1 MISTVMR
8 FISIFLSLTLL
19 ARAGMVIVPAVS
31 PEEMT
36 IWLKPGATKEI
47 SGDAAR
53 VTVSEK
59 PPNAWDAMLASP
71 KTTGA
76 VGKGDFLVL
85 NLTVSAPSAGEA
97 EAEVVTYIDPVPEG
111 QPVFGQTKLYP
122 GVKKRTFRRVAVSP
136 GDFAAGEL
144 LASVH
149 FGSRTQVIEVSS
161 LSMEVFPKGTPL
173 AELKLDSNDW
183 DGREEDAAWRAEAEA
198 RIERI
203 RKAPLTVTVRDAE
216 GKPVAG
222 AEVEIS
228 QKRHAWQF
236 GTMVSNQMLGNGEE
250 AVRYRKEV
258 LRRFSAVTVTS
269 YLADW
274 GWRDLERRAQSF
286 AVADWAQVHGLRA
299 RGHLLVYPGWTA
311 TPPEWFKIPKPE
323 LREKMEAYIPE
334 AIAAFKPRGITE
346 WDVANEFRNNEDFIE
361 EIGGMDVAA
370 GWFKTA
376 RELLPEGKLYLNE
389 TAILVNAGRTGAEQ
403 AIFENHIETM
413 LEKGAP
419 FDGIGLQGHF
429 GEEFTAPVRMK
440 EILDRFSK
448 YGKDI
453 LITEFDM
460 DNDDKQAQADF
471 VRDFYTLCF
480 SHPAVKG
487 IIQWGFLESD
497 MWRPRGHFITKDWK
511 ETAPGRVYRELVLG
525 KWMTNESLT
534 AGADGT
540 VSIRAFMGDYE
551 ISVSGKGMLPSTL
564 SLPLAADGVSAEVVL
579 VAAP

>member
-311 TPPEWFKIPKPE
+311 TPPEWFKIPKPDP
-323 LREKMEAYIPE
+323 RENGSLYPGGHRRLQAARDHRVGCGERVPE
-334 AIAAFKPRGITE
+334 QRGFHRGDRGDGCGRRMVQDRPR
-346 WDVANEFRNNEDFIE
+346 A
-361 EIGGMDVAA
+361 AA
-370 GWFKTA
+370 GRKT
-376 RELLPEGKLYLNE
+376 YLNE